1 MVALLPL
8 LSLATA
14 VLAAPPMADL
24 LILTGREAD
33 YGSDYGSNSGSE
45 YSNHN
50 GSDYGNDYGS
60 DYGSNY
66 GSDFGSNMRMADD
79 GSDYGSDNGS
89 DYGSEDGSDFGSNM
103 RMSDDGSDYGSEY
116 GSNYGSDYGSD
127 YGSNMRMDDDGSMT
141 DYGSEYGS
149 EAEDFVNLT
158 MSRAAEERAINT
170 CSCATVSSS
179 DRIVGGNE
187 VNPKYK
193 LPYQVLVSPCNKEG
207 HCFMCGGTIL
217 NKRYV
222 VTAAHCLYAGKDL
235 MTLKG
240 GSKFRVMLGE
250 HDHCKATSSFVLA
263 STVHKHPKFD
273 INSASVDN
281 DIAILKLSKDLTF
294 SDKIKPVCLPTS
306 ATKDYSGKAS
316 TVSGWG
322 GTKAY
327 TPMKPVDQPRQ
338 CALKEAIVDILKP
351 SSTKCSNF
359 LGDSSSTTRLCAWG
373 KGKDACQG
381 DSGGPLT
388 VAENGKYVL
397 LGVVSYGSGCATE
410 NPGVYARVQGFLPWM
425 KKIISDGE
433 CSSSGATTTGSS
445 ATTASSAT
453 TTAAPATTTD
463 YGNYGNYGDYNYE
476 G

>member
-1 MVALLPL
+1 
-8 LSLATA
+8 
-14 VLAAPPMADL
+14 MADL

-33 YGSDYGSNSGSE
+33 YGSN
-45 YSNHN
+45 N
-50 GSDYGNDYGS
+50 GSDYSSDYGS
-60 DYGSNY
+60 DDGSEY
-66 GSDFGSNMRMADD
+66 GSDMRMDDD
-79 GSDYGSDNGS
+79 GSDYGSDDGS
-89 DYGSEDGSDFGSNM
+89 HEGSEDGSDFGSNM
-103 RMSDDGSDYGSEY
+103 RMDDDGSDYGS
-116 GSNYGSDYGSD
+116 
-127 YGSNMRMDDDGSMT
+127 DDGSNS
-141 DYGSEYGS
+141 GSEYGS
-149 EAEDFVNLT
+149 EAEDFANLT

-170 CSCATVSSS
+170 CGCAPVSSS

-193 LPYQVLVSPCNKEG
+193 LPYQVLVSPCNKQG
-207 HCFMCGGTIL
+207 HCFMCGGTVL

-263 STVHKHPKFD
+263 SAVHKHPKFD

-294 SDKIKPVCLPTS
+294 SDKIIPVFLPS
-306 ATKDYSGKAS
+306 SVSKDYSGKAS

-351 SSTKCSNF
+351 SSKKCSDF

-410 NPGVYARVQGFLPWM
+410 NPGVYARVQGFLPWI
-425 KKIISDGE
+425 KNIIADGE
-433 CSSSGATTTGSS
+433 CSS
-445 ATTASSAT
+445 
-453 TTAAPATTTD
+453 
-463 YGNYGNYGDYNYE
+463 
-476 G
+476 

>member
-1 MVALLPL
+1 MGTVSSAMSLLPL
-8 LSLATA
+8 LSLATVA
-14 VLAAPPMADL
+14 LAAPPVVDFDG
-24 LILTGREAD
+24 LILSRNGSEAD
-33 YGSDYGSNSGSE
+33 
-45 YSNHN
+45 
-50 GSDYGNDYGS
+50 
-60 DYGSNY
+60 
-66 GSDFGSNMRMADD
+66 FD
-79 GSDYGSDNGS
+79 GSDVFDGF
-89 DYGSEDGSDFGSNM
+89 DGS
-103 RMSDDGSDYGSEY
+103 
-116 GSNYGSDYGSD
+116 
-127 YGSNMRMDDDGSMT
+127 
-141 DYGSEYGS
+141 GS
-149 EAEDFVNLT
+149 EAEDFEDFANLT
-158 MSRAAEERAINT
+158 MSRAEEERAINT
-170 CSCATVSSS
+170 CNCAPVSSS
-179 DRIVGGNE
+179 DRIVGGKE

-193 LPYQVLVSPCNKEG
+193 LPYQVLVSPCTSKG
-207 HCFMCGGTIL
+207 CLMCGGTIL

-263 STVHKHPKFD
+263 SAVHKHPKFD

-294 SDKIKPVCLPTS
+294 SDKIKPVCLPNS

-338 CALKEAIVDILKP
+338 CALKEAIVNILKP

-373 KGKDACQG
+373 KGTDACQG

-388 VAENGKYVL
+388 IAENGKYVL

-433 CSSSGATTTGSS
+433 CSSSGA
-445 ATTASSAT
+445 ATTASSGTTASSAPTASAAT
-453 TTAAPATTTD
+453 TTAAPATATTGQD
-463 YGNYGNYGDYNYE
+463 YGNYGNYGDYNY
-476 G
+476 